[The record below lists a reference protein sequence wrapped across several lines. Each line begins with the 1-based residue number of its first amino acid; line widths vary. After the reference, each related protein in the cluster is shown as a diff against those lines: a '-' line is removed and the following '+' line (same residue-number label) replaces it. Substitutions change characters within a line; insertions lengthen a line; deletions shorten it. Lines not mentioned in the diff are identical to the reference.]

1 MSAAGYASLLRRAAA
16 LTYTASARA
25 QTYATLP
32 RLPSTQQPARAHHYQ
47 FRRLLSAN
55 ARSSPSASDDYYA
68 ILGVPRN
75 ATQAEIKKAYYTLA
89 KARHPDS
96 AGGGDSNADAFAELS
111 AAYET
116 LSDPK
121 KRRLYDVH
129 GVEGVRAAE
138 GGDGFSGEGFPGAG
152 GPAVEDI
159 LREFGQ
165 FFGGDMP
172 RRQAVDD
179 PLPGEDRQAA
189 VSLSLREAAF
199 GVVKDVR
206 VEASK
211 ACTTCGGSGKTSNT
225 RIVDCVQ
232 CGGEGRIRRSGGM
245 FQTLITTCHRC
256 GGSGSVFKNP
266 CGGCEG
272 SGIVPGVKESSVSFP
287 PGCDTGMVLRVPGGG
302 GAGVRGGPT
311 GDLFIQVRVEDDPY
325 FHRDGRDLHIVAPIS
340 IAQAAL
346 GGKVSVKTIDGE
358 ESVKV
363 RRGTQPD
370 DTFALQG
377 RALRGI
383 SDPKRGDQVVHF
395 KVVVPE
401 NVSGRQKEL
410 LEELLELEGGKI
422 TRPEDCS
429 SRSLLQRFQ
438 RFLRNV
444 VSPRS

>member
-1 MSAAGYASLLRRAAA
+1 MSANAYASILRRAAT
-16 LTYTASARA
+16 LTYVARTRA
-25 QTYATLP
+25 QAHSA
-32 RLPSTQQPARAHHYQ
+32 LPSLATFQPFARTYRQQYH
-47 FRRLLSAN
+47 RLLSTD
-55 ARSSPSASDDYYA
+55 ARSSPSASEDYYA
-68 ILGVPRN
+68 VLGVPRN
-75 ATQAEIKKAYYTLA
+75 ATQSEIKKAYYTLA
-89 KARHPDS
+89 KTRHPDS
-96 AGGGDSNADAFAELS
+96 AGGRDSNADAFAELS

-121 KRRLYDVH
+121 KRRLYDLH

-138 GGDGFSGEGFPGAG
+138 NGGGFPGEGFANPG

-172 RRQAVDD
+172 RRQSVDD
-179 PLPGEDRQAA
+179 PLPGEDRQA
-189 VSLSLREAAF
+189 VVNLSLREAAF
-199 GVVKDVR
+199 GVVKEVR

-211 ACTTCGGSGKTSNT
+211 ACGTCGGSGKTSKT
-225 RIVDCVQ
+225 KIEDCVQ
-232 CGGEGRIRRSGGM
+232 CGGEGRVRRSGGM

-272 SGIVPGVKESSVSFP
+272 SGIVPGVKENGVSFP
-287 PGCDTGMVLRVPGGG
+287 PGCDTGVVLRVPGGG
-302 GAGVRGGPT
+302 SAGVRGGPT
-311 GDLFIQVRVEDDPY
+311 GDLFIQVRVEDDSY
-325 FHRDGRDLHIVAPIS
+325 FHRDGRHLHVVAPIS

-358 ESVKV
+358 ESVRV
-363 RRGTQPD
+363 RAGTQPD
-370 DTFALQG
+370 DTLTLQG

-383 SDPKRGDQVVHF
+383 NDPKRGDQVVHF

-401 NVSGRQKEL
+401 DVSSRQKEL
-410 LEELLELEGGKI
+410 LQELLELEGGKI

-444 VSPRS
+444 VSPRT